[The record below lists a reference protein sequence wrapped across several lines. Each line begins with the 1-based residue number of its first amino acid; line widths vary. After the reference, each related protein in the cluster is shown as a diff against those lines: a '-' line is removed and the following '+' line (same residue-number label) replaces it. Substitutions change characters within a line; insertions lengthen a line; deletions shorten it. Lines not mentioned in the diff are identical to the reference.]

1 MIFIGKT
8 VILIAPP
15 SPTITIFRSLSM
27 PATRTMN
34 FSVHSVPFSQFWL
47 RVEILGAL
55 ILSVAF
61 SAAAQTSVLTQHNDI
76 GRTGQNTSETIL
88 TTSNVNVGHF
98 AKLFALPV
106 AGQVYAQP
114 LYVPNVSIG
123 GAKHNVLI
131 VATETDHVYAFD
143 ADSGATALWT
153 ASLVDKLHGAETG
166 EHPLESST
174 TIGCTDL
181 QPQIGVS
188 STPVIDSVAQT
199 IYVEAK
205 SVTGSTYIHRLHA
218 LDLTTGLEKAPGP
231 VVIAATV
238 NGTGDGSQ
246 NGELSFDSL
255 HQHNR
260 PGLLLLNGEVYVAFA
275 SHCDIGPYHGWLFAY
290 DTTTFAQTSLLITT
304 PNGGLGGFWMA
315 GSGVAADANNYIY
328 LASGNG
334 TFDTNNVTNTESEL
348 GDTIMKL
355 GTTNGNISLMDY
367 FTPSDQAC
375 LSSEDIDLGSGGVL
389 VLPDQPG
396 DPHTLVGAGK
406 EGAIYVVNRD
416 QMTKNNVHYVGK
428 SNCTTDDPEILEE
441 SASGAIGGMWSMP
454 AYWNSILYYW
464 GSGDTLKTIPVT
476 NGVPDFTHITGNSTP
491 IGFPGATP
499 SISSNGTIAGTAILW
514 AIDSSQYGSP
524 GPGPGPAVLH
534 AFDAT
539 NTSTELWNS
548 SLATGHRDQA
558 GNAVKFAVPTAVNGK
573 VYIGTS
579 NQVDVYGL
587 LPVVATPVIAPSS
600 ESFQSSLQID
610 MTDATSGA
618 VIHYTTDGS
627 IPTQTHGEVYKVPF
641 KITRSATVQA
651 IAVAPKSANSAV
663 VSETYTLEP

>member
-1 MIFIGKT
+1 
-8 VILIAPP
+8 
-15 SPTITIFRSLSM
+15 LS
-27 PATRTMN
+27 AIRAMN
-34 FSVHSVPFSQFWL
+34 EHNGAFFSVLPPVSVPFW
-47 RVEILGAL
+47 RCIGILVGL
-55 ILSVAF
+55 ILSAALT
-61 SAAAQTSVLTQHNDI
+61 AAAQTSVLTQHNDI

-88 TTSNVNVGHF
+88 TTSNVNVNQFG
-98 AKLFALPV
+98 KLFGLSV
-106 AGQVYAQP
+106 VGQVYAQP
-114 LYVPNVSIG
+114 LYVPNVTIG
-123 GAKHNVLI
+123 GIKHNVLI
-131 VATETDHVYAFD
+131 IATETDHVYAFD
-143 ADSGATALWT
+143 ADSRATALWT
-153 ASLVDKLHGAETG
+153 ASLVDKLHGAEPG

-181 QPQIGVS
+181 QPQIGIS

-231 VVIAATV
+231 VVITATV
-238 NGTGDGSQ
+238 DGTGDGSQ
-246 NGELSFDSL
+246 SGKLTFDSL

-260 PGLLLLNGEVYVAFA
+260 PGLLLLNGHIYVAFA
-275 SHCDIGPYHGWLFAY
+275 SHCDTGPYHGWLFAY
-290 DTTTFAQTSLLITT
+290 NTSTFEQTSLFITT

-315 GSGVAADANNYIY
+315 GSGVAADANNDLY

-334 TFDTNNVTNTESEL
+334 TFDTKNVPATEL

-355 GTTNGNISLMDY
+355 GTTNGNLSLIDY

-375 LSSEDIDLGSGGVL
+375 LSSDDTDLGSGGVL
-389 VLPDQPG
+389 VLPNQPK
-396 DPHTLVGAGK
+396 PYQQILVAAGK

-416 QMTKNNVHYVGK
+416 QMTKSNVHYIGK
-428 SNCTTDDPEILEE
+428 SDCTTDDTEILEE

-476 NGVPDFTHITGNSTP
+476 DGLPDFTHITGNSTS

-499 SISSNGTIAGTAILW
+499 SISSNGTRAGTAVLW

-539 NTSTELWNS
+539 NTSSELWNS
-548 SLATGHRDQA
+548 SLALDHRDQA
-558 GNAVKFAVPTAVNGK
+558 GNAVKFAVPTVVNGK

-579 NQVDVYGL
+579 GLVDVYGL
-587 LPVVATPVIAPSS
+587 LPVVATPVISPSS
-600 ESFQSSLQID
+600 ESFNSSLQIS

-618 VIHYTTDGS
+618 SIHYTTDGS
-627 IPTQTHGEVYKVPF
+627 TPTQTHGEIYKTPF
-641 KITRSATVQA
+641 KITRSTTVRA
-651 IAVAPKSANSAV
+651 IGASPKSASSAV
-663 VSETYTLEP
+663 ASETYTLEP